1 MGRRG
6 PALIYFAIEPVQS
19 LIGVKVGGAAKSSR
33 LIGVMARTLILR
45 PARLAPFVAAIGYH
59 EGVLP
64 PGRERVLPS
73 GHTELMLNVVENEFR
88 TYPGSTG
95 ESRRTSGAVIRGPS
109 SRPAVIDTAEQ
120 RGVITVS
127 FHPGGATAFVPA
139 SLSALADQTVDVA
152 ELWGSAGSVL
162 REWVLEVGAPEQR
175 LRRVEEALLERLD
188 VGRAHWDAVA
198 YAAAGLAH
206 GVSVGELCR
215 RLGWLPNRFVRTF
228 RNYVGLTPKR
238 FARVRRFQHLLAVA
252 SRETPVAWAE
262 LAAVHGY
269 YDQAHLIHDFR
280 EFADVT
286 PTSYRPRSPRDRN
299 HVPL

>member
-215 RLGWLPNRFVRTF
+215 PAGLAAQPVRPHIPELRRPHTKEVREGPPLPAPTGCGVAGNAGRLGRARGRTRLLRPGPPDSRLP
-228 RNYVGLTPKR
+228 
-238 FARVRRFQHLLAVA
+238 RVRRCD
-252 SRETPVAWAE
+252 SDE
-262 LAAVHGY
+262 LSPKIAA
-269 YDQAHLIHDFR
+269 
-280 EFADVT
+280 
-286 PTSYRPRSPRDRN
+286 RP
-299 HVPL
+299 

>member
-1 MGRRG
+1 MWVV
-6 PALIYFAIEPVQS
+6 AVLLCIYFAIEPVQS

-188 VGRAHWDAVA
+188 VGRAHWTLSRTPPRGWLTVFRSASC
-198 YAAAGLAH
+198 AAGWAGCPTGSSAH
-206 GVSVGELCR
+206 SGTTSASHQRGSRGSAASSTYWLWR
-215 RLGWLPNRFVRTF
+215 RG
-228 RNYVGLTPKR
+228 
-238 FARVRRFQHLLAVA
+238 RRR
-252 SRETPVAWAE
+252 SRGRSSRPYTATTT
-262 LAAVHGY
+262 
-269 YDQAHLIHDFR
+269 R
-280 EFADVT
+280 
-286 PTSYRPRSPRDRN
+286 PT
-299 HVPL
+299 